1 MDIGKDTFV
10 ILDYTVRLDD
20 GTYVKGSPENGPA
33 SLNFVVGYDHILPS
47 LEFRLLGVSEGTG
60 LDLLIPP
67 EEAFGAYQQ
76 QLVECRSLAEF
87 PQGRNL
93 EAGKWVMATNDTT
106 NARYSY
112 FVKEKSE
119 DAVTLDF
126 NHPLAGKTLHY
137 AIHVVKV
144 RPASAEELAYL
155 RPCQTEEA
163 TSSGN
168 PSDPSINQ

>member
-1 MDIGKDTFV
+1 MEIGKDTFV
-10 ILDYTVRLDD
+10 ILEYMLRLDD
-20 GTYVKGSPENGPA
+20 GTYVKGSPDGGPA
-33 SLNFVVGYDHILPS
+33 SLNFVVGYDHILPA
-47 LEFRLLGVSEGTG
+47 LEYRLLGVSEGAK
-60 LDLLIPP
+60 LDLVIPP
-67 EEAFGAYQQ
+67 EEAFGAYQL
-76 QLVECRSLAEF
+76 QLVEHRSLAEF
-87 PQGRNL
+87 PRGRDL

-119 DAVTLDF
+119 DTVTLDF

-155 RPCQTEEA
+155 RPCQTEE
-163 TSSGN
+163 SPSIPP
-168 PSDPSINQ
+168 PSD

>member
-1 MDIGKDTFV
+1 MEIGKDTFV
-10 ILDYTVRLDD
+10 ILEYTLRLGD
-20 GTYVKGSPENGPA
+20 GTYVKGSAENGPA
-33 SLNFVVGYDHILPS
+33 SLNFVVGYDQILPS
-47 LEFRLLGVSEGTG
+47 LELQLLGVAEGTRLQ
-60 LDLLIPP
+60 LDIPP

-87 PQGRNL
+87 PLGRDL

-112 FVKEKSE
+112 FVKEKSQ

-137 AIHVVKV
+137 TIHVDKV

-155 RPCQTEEA
+155 RPCQTEESA
-163 TSSGN
+163 SKPS
-168 PSDPSINQ
+168 PSD